1 MKIGLCIQCG
11 RVIKIGPYPG
21 LIMGLFGLCGRGL
34 CGRFIT
40 GRFGL
45 CGRFIIGLLGRFG
58 RCTIFGLCGL
68 FGRLGRATIGLL
80 GWLIVGLDGRFIT
93 GRFGLGIVGRFII
106 GLFGRLGLG
115 RVGRLMT
122 GLLGRATIG
131 LWGRLIIGLLGRD
144 ILLSCGLGDIGLL
157 IVGRGMLIG
166 LALRIPEGAIFPP
179 PNLTLGIDGRAYEPI
194 APLTAAESGING
206 KAKTNISAK
215 TLLMASV

>member
-34 CGRFIT
+34 CGRFTT
-40 GRFGL
+40 GRLGL

-58 RCTIFGLCGL
+58 RCTIFGFCGL
-68 FGRLGRATIGLL
+68 FGRLGRGTIGLL
-80 GWLIVGLDGRFIT
+80 GRLIVGLF
-93 GRFGLGIVGRFII
+93 GRFII
-106 GLFGRLGLG
+106 GLLGRLGLG

-144 ILLSCGLGDIGLL
+144 ILGLSCGLGDIGLL

>member
-1 MKIGLCIQCG
+1 
-11 RVIKIGPYPG
+11 
-21 LIMGLFGLCGRGL
+21 MGLFGLCGR
-34 CGRFIT
+34 
-40 GRFGL
+40 GL

-80 GWLIVGLDGRFIT
+80 GRLIVGLFGRFIT

-106 GLFGRLGLG
+106 GLLGRLGLG

-144 ILLSCGLGDIGLL
+144 ILGLSCGLGDIGLL

>member
-34 CGRFIT
+34 CGRFI
-40 GRFGL
+40 
-45 CGRFIIGLLGRFG
+45 IGLLGRFG

-68 FGRLGRATIGLL
+68 FGR
-80 GWLIVGLDGRFIT
+80 FIT
-93 GRFGLGIVGRFII
+93 GRFGLGI
-106 GLFGRLGLG
+106 
-115 RVGRLMT
+115 VGRLMT

-144 ILLSCGLGDIGLL
+144 ILGLSCGLGDIGLL

-194 APLTAAESGING
+194 APLIAAESGING

>member
-68 FGRLGRATIGLL
+68 FGR
-80 GWLIVGLDGRFIT
+80 FIT

-106 GLFGRLGLG
+106 GLLGRFIIGLLGRLGLG

-194 APLTAAESGING
+194 APLIAAESGING

>member
-34 CGRFIT
+34 CGRFI
-40 GRFGL
+40 
-45 CGRFIIGLLGRFG
+45 IGLLGRFG

-68 FGRLGRATIGLL
+68 FGRLVRATIGLL
-80 GWLIVGLDGRFIT
+80 GRLIVGLDGRL
-93 GRFGLGIVGRFII
+93 GLGIVGRFII
-106 GLFGRLGLG
+106 GLFGRFIIGLLGRLGLG
-115 RVGRLMT
+115 RVGRLMA

-144 ILLSCGLGDIGLL
+144 ILGLSCGLGDIGLL

-194 APLTAAESGING
+194 APLIAAESGING

>member
-34 CGRFIT
+34 CGRFI
-40 GRFGL
+40 
-45 CGRFIIGLLGRFG
+45 IGLLGRFG

-80 GWLIVGLDGRFIT
+80 GRLIVGLFGRFIT

-106 GLFGRLGLG
+106 GLLGRLGLG

-144 ILLSCGLGDIGLL
+144 ILGLSCGLGDIGLL

>member
-34 CGRFIT
+34 CGRFI
-40 GRFGL
+40 
-45 CGRFIIGLLGRFG
+45 IGLLGRFG
-58 RCTIFGLCGL
+58 RCTIFGFCGL
-68 FGRLGRATIGLL
+68 FGRFGRDTIGL
-80 GWLIVGLDGRFIT
+80 W
-93 GRFGLGIVGRFII
+93 
-106 GLFGRLGLG
+106 
-115 RVGRLMT
+115 GRLMT
-122 GLLGRATIG
+122 GLLGR
-131 LWGRLIIGLLGRD
+131 D
-144 ILLSCGLGDIGLL
+144 ILGLSCGLGDIGLL

-179 PNLTLGIDGRAYEPI
+179 PNLTLGIAGRAYEPT

-215 TLLMASV
+215 TLLMATV

>member
-68 FGRLGRATIGLL
+68 FGR
-80 GWLIVGLDGRFIT
+80 
-93 GRFGLGIVGRFII
+93 FII
-106 GLFGRLGLG
+106 GLLGRLGLG

-131 LWGRLIIGLLGRD
+131 LWGRLIIGLFGRD
-144 ILLSCGLGDIGLL
+144 ILGLSCGLGDIGLL

-194 APLTAAESGING
+194 APLIAAESGING

>member
-34 CGRFIT
+34 CGRFI
-40 GRFGL
+40 
-45 CGRFIIGLLGRFG
+45 IGLLGRFG
-58 RCTIFGLCGL
+58 RCTIFGFCGL
-68 FGRLGRATIGLL
+68 FGRLGRGTIGLL
-80 GWLIVGLDGRFIT
+80 GRLIVGLGGRFIT
-93 GRFGLGIVGRFII
+93 GRFGLGIVGRLMT
-106 GLFGRLGLG
+106 GLFGRDTIGLW
-115 RVGRLMT
+115 GRLMT
-122 GLLGRATIG
+122 GLLGRDMLG
-131 LWGRLIIGLLGRD
+131 LG
-144 ILLSCGLGDIGLL
+144 CGLGDIGLL

-179 PNLTLGIDGRAYEPI
+179 PNLTLGIAGRAYEPT
-194 APLTAAESGING
+194 APLTTAESGING

>member
-34 CGRFIT
+34 CGRFI
-40 GRFGL
+40 
-45 CGRFIIGLLGRFG
+45 IGLLGRFG
-58 RCTIFGLCGL
+58 RCTIFGFCGL
-68 FGRLGRATIGLL
+68 FGRLGRGTIGLL
-80 GWLIVGLDGRFIT
+80 GRLIVGLCGRFIT
-93 GRFGLGIVGRFII
+93 GRLGLGTAGRLMT
-106 GLFGRLGLG
+106 GLFGRDTIGLW
-115 RVGRLMT
+115 GRLMT
-122 GLLGRATIG
+122 GLLGR
-131 LWGRLIIGLLGRD
+131 D
-144 ILLSCGLGDIGLL
+144 ILGLSCGLGDIGLL

-179 PNLTLGIDGRAYEPI
+179 PNLTLGIAGRAYEPT

-215 TLLMASV
+215 TLLMATV

>member
-1 MKIGLCIQCG
+1 
-11 RVIKIGPYPG
+11 
-21 LIMGLFGLCGRGL
+21 MGLFGLCGRGL

-45 CGRFIIGLLGRFG
+45 G
-58 RCTIFGLCGL
+58 
-68 FGRLGRATIGLL
+68 
-80 GWLIVGLDGRFIT
+80 GRFIT

-106 GLFGRLGLG
+106 GLLGRFGRCTIFGFCGLFGRLGRGTIGLLG
-115 RVGRLMT
+115 RLIVGLGGRFITGRFGLGIVGRLMT
-122 GLLGRATIG
+122 GLF
-131 LWGRLIIGLLGRD
+131 GRD
-144 ILLSCGLGDIGLL
+144 ILGLSCGLGDIGLL

-179 PNLTLGIDGRAYEPI
+179 PNLTLGIAGRAYEPT

-215 TLLMASV
+215 TLLMATV

>member
-34 CGRFIT
+34 CGRFI
-40 GRFGL
+40 
-45 CGRFIIGLLGRFG
+45 IGLLGRFG
-58 RCTIFGLCGL
+58 RCTIFGFCGL
-68 FGRLGRATIGLL
+68 CGRLGRDTIGL
-80 GWLIVGLDGRFIT
+80 W
-93 GRFGLGIVGRFII
+93 
-106 GLFGRLGLG
+106 
-115 RVGRLMT
+115 GRLMT
-122 GLLGRATIG
+122 GLLGR
-131 LWGRLIIGLLGRD
+131 D
-144 ILLSCGLGDIGLL
+144 ILGLSCGLGDIGLL

-179 PNLTLGIDGRAYEPI
+179 PNLTLGIAGRAYEPT

>member
-45 CGRFIIGLLGRFG
+45 G
-58 RCTIFGLCGL
+58 
-68 FGRLGRATIGLL
+68 
-80 GWLIVGLDGRFIT
+80 GRFIT
-93 GRFGLGIVGRFII
+93 GRFGLGIVGRLMT
-106 GLFGRLGLG
+106 GLFGR
-115 RVGRLMT
+115 
-122 GLLGRATIG
+122 
-131 LWGRLIIGLLGRD
+131 D
-144 ILLSCGLGDIGLL
+144 ILGLSCGLGDIGLL

-179 PNLTLGIDGRAYEPI
+179 PNLTLGIAGRAYEPT

>member
-1 MKIGLCIQCG
+1 
-11 RVIKIGPYPG
+11 
-21 LIMGLFGLCGRGL
+21 MGLFGLCGR
-34 CGRFIT
+34 
-40 GRFGL
+40 GL

-68 FGRLGRATIGLL
+68 FGR
-80 GWLIVGLDGRFIT
+80 FIT
-93 GRFGLGIVGRFII
+93 GRLGLGIVGRFII
-106 GLFGRLGLG
+106 GLFGRFIIGLLGRLGLG

-194 APLTAAESGING
+194 APLIAAESGING

>member
-1 MKIGLCIQCG
+1 
-11 RVIKIGPYPG
+11 
-21 LIMGLFGLCGRGL
+21 MGLFGLCGR
-34 CGRFIT
+34 
-40 GRFGL
+40 GL

-80 GWLIVGLDGRFIT
+80 GRLIVGLDGRFIT

-106 GLFGRLGLG
+106 GLFGRG
-115 RVGRLMT
+115 T
-122 GLLGRATIG
+122 IGLLGRFIAG
-131 LWGRLIIGLLGRD
+131 LFGLGIVGRFIIGLLGRD
-144 ILLSCGLGDIGLL
+144 ILGLSCGLGDIGLL

-179 PNLTLGIDGRAYEPI
+179 PNLTLGIAGRAYEPT